1 MTTPPPTRRATEV
14 HPAAAAEG
22 RERARLVRDLFSGIA
37 GRYDLVNRVA
47 SAGVDVSWRRLAVDE
62 LGLSEG
68 DWVLDACCGTADL
81 SAALS
86 ARGARV
92 LGVDFCRPMLEQ
104 GVAKSAPERVALV
117 EADALRLP
125 VRSGSMDAATVA
137 FGIRNV
143 VDPEAGVAE
152 MRRCV
157 RPGGRVAV
165 LEFSQPR
172 RPLLGSLYRFYANR
186 VLPRIGD
193 LLSGRGGTYRYLPE
207 TIQSW
212 HGPED
217 FAALMERA
225 GLVDVRWRPLTF
237 GIAALHVGTVPETG
251 TESLA
256 C

>member
-1 MTTPPPTRRATEV
+1 VTTPPPTRRATEV
-14 HPAAAAEG
+14 HPAAAADG
-22 RERARLVRDLFSGIA
+22 RERARLVRSLFSGIA

-47 SAGVDVSWRRLAVDE
+47 SAGIDVSWRRLAVAE
-62 LGLSEG
+62 LGLSAG
-68 DWVLDACCGTADL
+68 DWVLDACCGTGDL
-81 SAALS
+81 SASLS
-86 ARGARV
+86 TRGARV

-104 GVAKSAPERVALV
+104 GVGKSAAAQVTLV
-117 EADALRLP
+117 EGDALRLP

-172 RPLLGSLYRFYANR
+172 LPLLAGLYRFYANR

-193 LLSGRGGTYRYLPE
+193 LLSGRSGTYRYLPE

-217 FAALMERA
+217 FAALMGRA

-237 GIAALHVGTVPETG
+237 GIAALHVGTVPEPEA
-251 TESLA
+251 ESLA